1 MIGITTSCSLNLK
14 IARGSDNN
22 TDVSSTY
29 VLVPIEALGG
39 LFAEVFAVAAEEEV
53 VDFGT

>member
-14 IARGSDNN
+14 IARGSDSN

-29 VLVPIEALGG
+29 VLVPMEALGG
-39 LFAEVFAVAAEEEV
+39 LAAEVFAVETDALV
-53 VDFGT
+53 VDLGT

>member
-14 IARGSDNN
+14 MALGSDSN

-29 VLVPIEALGG
+29 VLVPMEALGG
-39 LFAEVFAVAAEEEV
+39 LPAEVFAVETDALL
-53 VDFGT
+53 VDLGT

>member
-14 IARGSDNN
+14 IARGSESN
-22 TDVSSTY
+22 TDVSRTY

-39 LFAEVFAVAAEEEV
+39 FFAEVFAVETDAVV
-53 VDFGT
+53 VDLGT